1 MIKLMSPD
9 CDGNCSGCASAN
21 SDGTCGA
28 SSGSGIQKC
37 VPNKSTKIKKV
48 IGVVSGKGGVGKS
61 FVTSLLASYL
71 NKEGKKVGILDG
83 DIVGPSIPK
92 SFNIHS
98 QAHGNEDRL
107 IVPAETLSGIKL
119 ISSNMMLEHEDDPI
133 IWRGSLV
140 SSLLKQFYT
149 DVAWG
154 ELEVL
159 LIDMPPGTSDVTL
172 TAFQSLPIDGI
183 IIVTS
188 PQDLVSLIVKKAIN
202 MAKMMNIPILGAV
215 ENMSYVLCPECGK
228 KIEIYGKS
236 KLEEF
241 TKETGI
247 KALAKLPIKEGVS
260 GLIDNGDVEKVEMDE
275 ILPAVKAIDA
285 LEK

>member
-1 MIKLMSPD
+1 MRKLYDVD
-9 CDGNCSGCASAN
+9 CDGNCAGCASAN
-21 SDGTCGA
+21 HDGTCGA
-28 SSGSGIQKC
+28 SGGGIEKC
-37 VPNKSTKIKKV
+37 KPNASTKIKKV

-61 FVTSLLASYL
+61 FVTSLIASYL

-92 SFNIHS
+92 AFNIHS
-98 QAHGNEDRL
+98 AAYGNADKL
-107 IVPAETLSGIKL
+107 IVPAKTESGIKL
-119 ISSNMMLEHEDDPI
+119 ISTNMMLEHEDDPI

-154 ELEVL
+154 ELDVL

-172 TAFQSLPIDGI
+172 TAFQSLPLDGI
-183 IIVTS
+183 VIVTS

-215 ENMSYVLCPECGK
+215 ENMSYVLCPKCEN
-228 KIEIYGKS
+228 KIEIYGPS
-236 KLEEF
+236 KLDSF
-241 TKETGI
+241 SKETGV
-247 KALAKLPIKEGVS
+247 KALTRLPIKEGTS
-260 GLIDNGDVEKVEMDE
+260 ALIDSGRVEEVSLDE
-275 ILPAVKAIDA
+275 IKPVIDKINA